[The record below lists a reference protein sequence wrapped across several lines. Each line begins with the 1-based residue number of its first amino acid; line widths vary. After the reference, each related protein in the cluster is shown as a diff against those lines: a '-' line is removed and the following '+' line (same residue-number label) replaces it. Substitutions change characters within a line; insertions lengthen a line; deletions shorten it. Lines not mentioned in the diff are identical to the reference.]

1 MQGKGGKVSSRDAGL
16 LEPPERLY
24 LSFSPLLF
32 TSLLFSAICMASSD
46 SHFAFLSS
54 PKDDSRAW
62 HRAPLCCLLQPVGII
77 FVIHHICSHSPSWL
91 GFGSLGKLSR
101 LCDLP
106 TPHPL
111 SWADWPGLRPVHGGI
126 SSDSRMQTSQ
136 RAPGFQSSIIPM

>member
-1 MQGKGGKVSSRDAGL
+1 MFPCVHPCALEKGGTSPPLWPVSIHAFIQPAL
-16 LEPPERLY
+16 L
-24 LSFSPLLF
+24 S
-32 TSLLFSAICMASSD
+32 TSQCYTV
-46 SHFAFLSS
+46 SS

-62 HRAPLCCLLQPVGII
+62 HRALLCCLLQPVGII

-111 SWADWPGLRPVHGGI
+111 SWADWPGVRPVHGGI

-136 RAPGFQSSIIPM
+136 RDPGFQSSRRQRHFISCTI

>member
-1 MQGKGGKVSSRDAGL
+1 MFPCVHPCALEKGGTSPPLWPVSIHAFIQPAL
-16 LEPPERLY
+16 L
-24 LSFSPLLF
+24 S
-32 TSLLFSAICMASSD
+32 TSQCYTV
-46 SHFAFLSS
+46 SS

-111 SWADWPGLRPVHGGI
+111 SWADWPGVRPVHGGI

-136 RAPGFQSSIIPM
+136 RAPGFQSSRRQRHLINCTI